1 MIRRT
6 VARWALNINGR
17 AVVIVWTVLFILFA
31 LYLATLEALTVY
43 KLGAFN
49 ADRLVP
55 WPWVTDRWF
64 YYTTVGM
71 AVLTGVVLLI
81 VVRPPQRRYRFQAS
95 SLRWRNLRNGFPV
108 AVRAVGALVRNNVP
122 ASVFV
127 VLTVAAIGGV
137 WWGSRIDNPELV
149 LNSVSLLV
157 LVVIVLVPF
166 YRLAANEP
174 TILIG
179 AVPAFAIATSYI
191 LVVEPRLALLS
202 TGPAVIFF
210 GAWVPTQYMLLQLR
224 KRWISRRRLGP
235 FVETLT
241 FISLAAPWLAAA
253 YWFPAIFIDE
263 HDQTIS
269 LCVTVLTGLVW
280 SKLISDPF
288 AKFVRSIL

>member
-1 MIRRT
+1 MIKNTVLRR
-6 VARWALNINGR
+6 ALNINGR
-17 AVVIVWTVLFILFA
+17 AVVIVWAVLFIPFA
-31 LYLATLEALTVY
+31 LYLTTLEALTVS
-43 KLGAFN
+43 KLGTFN

-55 WPWVTDRWF
+55 WAWMTDRWF

-81 VVRPPQRRYRFQAS
+81 VFRPPGQRYRFRAS
-95 SLRWRNLRNGFPV
+95 SLHWRNLRNGFPV
-108 AVRAVGALVRNNVP
+108 AVSAVGALVRNNVP

-127 VLTVAAIGGV
+127 ALTVAAICGM
-137 WWGSRIDNPELV
+137 WLGSRIDSPELV
-149 LNSVSLLV
+149 LSSVSLLLLV
-157 LVVIVLVPF
+157 LFLLVPF
-166 YRLAANEP
+166 HSLAAKEP

-202 TGPAVIFF
+202 VGPAVIFL
-210 GAWVPTQYMLLQLR
+210 GAWIPTQYMLLQLR

-235 FVETLT
+235 FFETLT